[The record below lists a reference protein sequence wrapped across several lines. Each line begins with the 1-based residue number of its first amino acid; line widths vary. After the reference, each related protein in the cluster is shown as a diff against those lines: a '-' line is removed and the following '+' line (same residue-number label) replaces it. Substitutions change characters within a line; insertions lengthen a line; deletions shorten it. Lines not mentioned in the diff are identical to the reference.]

1 MAAMLGDAAAL
12 ERLLVAG
19 APADDPTVA
28 ADETALHLACE
39 AGRLAA
45 VALLLEGGASVAA
58 RDQHGDTPL
67 HYAARHPEVVRRLL
81 AGGAPVVA
89 ANRAGDHP
97 IHAAAWGGDVRALAL
112 LIASGAAAEARG
124 AGGETALD
132 VAAIRGNVEAVR
144 FLAERADVDAAVALR
159 RGGARGGG
167 GEAGGTPP
175 LTPPPGLTAAW
186 CKRAA
191 AMPPLA
197 ARLLVGGA
205 APSEVA
211 ARGLLLEG
219 ATCDTLTK
227 WRIGLAALE
236 HDAAAAVLRVPS
248 AVDAD
253 GCAALRRAVD
263 TRGAA
268 RVDSVDGLPNRD
280 LPLTAAELEA
290 EIGPAAARAL
300 LALPA
305 RFLPSCRV
313 AISGIFARRYAA
325 AGGEQPWTSFHFD
338 NAAVTVNVALTD
350 DADLAGG
357 GRLLGVYGGA
367 VHAIERAEGDATV
380 HSSSLLHGVARVK
393 GEAVRYSL
401 ILFFARAG

>member
-1 MAAMLGDAAAL
+1 M
-12 ERLLVAG
+12 
-19 APADDPTVA
+19 
-28 ADETALHLACE
+28 
-39 AGRLAA
+39 
-45 VALLLEGGASVAA
+45 
-58 RDQHGDTPL
+58 
-67 HYAARHPEVVRRLL
+67 
-81 AGGAPVVA
+81 
-89 ANRAGDHP
+89 
-97 IHAAAWGGDVRALAL
+97 
-112 LIASGAAAEARG
+112 
-124 AGGETALD
+124 
-132 VAAIRGNVEAVR
+132 EAVR
-144 FLAERADVDAAVALR
+144 YLAQGAGVDAAVALR

-167 GEAGGTPP
+167 GEAGGAPP

-248 AVDAD
+248 AVGAD

-380 HSSSLLHGVARVK
+380 HVVAAAR
-393 GEAVRYSL
+393 SC
-401 ILFFARAG
+401 ARARGGGAVLAHPLLREGRVVRV